1 MADPKMLEA
10 RLKYV
15 EAQIDIWDY
24 LKPTDKKPPRVL
36 REGRKYLR
44 VEYRRLCKILGVKP
58 KRKPK
63 PKRPPAPAPG
73 TPVPAGSMG
82 RRGAPAASKRPE
94 SVPPKRAGTPGKPTA
109 AVKKAGPR
117 RIAAAAPKKPP
128 AKRKR

>member
-44 VEYRRLCKILGVKP
+44 VEYRRLCKILGIKP

-63 PKRPPAPAPG
+63 PKKPPAPPPG
-73 TPVPAGSMG
+73 TPVPPAYGA
-82 RRGAPAASKRPE
+82 RRGTPGGAPKRPE
-94 SVPPKRAGTPGKPTA
+94 GASAKRTPAPSAAAKSAPK
-109 AVKKAGPR
+109 KKKT
-117 RIAAAAPKKPP
+117 AAAPQKPA